1 MTKMLIV
8 TPMIYELLKD
18 YEEQNAV
25 NQWIHRNTIDTI
37 AKQYSYLEKENQQ
50 AQKEYKE
57 MRGIVDLGCVNIT
70 KDGVAHMS
78 KETLEKK
85 EQKLDLYKSVLN
97 EVREVLN
104 YCIKHYGVHNMTTKD
119 FDALLEILDK
129 VGGSNE

>member
-50 AQKEYKE
+50 
-57 MRGIVDLGCVNIT
+57 L
-70 KDGVAHMS
+70 
-78 KETLEKK
+78 
-85 EQKLDLYKSVLN
+85 KSVLN
-97 EVREVLN
+97 EVKEYVKNELKNFERLIN
-104 YCIKHYGVHNMTTKD
+104 TSPTPSFYQLPYGVCVS
-119 FDALLEILDK
+119 ILNK
-129 VGGSNE
+129 IENGGSNE

>member
-85 EQKLDLYKSVLN
+85 EQKLGLYKSVLN
-97 EVREVLN
+97 EVRE
-104 YCIKHYGVHNMTTKD
+104 YIKNHYEDRNFDEIHNEV
-119 FDALLEILDK
+119 LEILDK
-129 VGGSNE
+129 VGDK

>member
-50 AQKEYKE
+50 
-57 MRGIVDLGCVNIT
+57 L
-70 KDGVAHMS
+70 
-78 KETLEKK
+78 
-85 EQKLDLYKSVLN
+85 KSVLN
-97 EVREVLN
+97 EVREYIEN
-104 YCIKHYGVHNMTTKD
+104 HYEDRSFDEIHNEV
-119 FDALLEILDK
+119 LEILDK

>member
-50 AQKEYKE
+50 
-57 MRGIVDLGCVNIT
+57 L
-70 KDGVAHMS
+70 
-78 KETLEKK
+78 
-85 EQKLDLYKSVLN
+85 KSVLN
-97 EVREVLN
+97 EVRRYMNTLCDEYADDNYDIKCEVLETI
-104 YCIKHYGVHNMTTKD
+104 YQK
-119 FDALLEILDK
+119 LDE
-129 VGGSNE
+129 VGDK

>member
-50 AQKEYKE
+50 
-57 MRGIVDLGCVNIT
+57 L
-70 KDGVAHMS
+70 
-78 KETLEKK
+78 
-85 EQKLDLYKSVLN
+85 KSVLN
-97 EVREVLN
+97 EVRRYMNTLCDEYADDNYDIKCEVLETI
-104 YCIKHYGVHNMTTKD
+104 CQK
-119 FDALLEILDK
+119 LDK
-129 VGGSNE
+129 VGDK

>member
-50 AQKEYKE
+50 
-57 MRGIVDLGCVNIT
+57 L
-70 KDGVAHMS
+70 
-78 KETLEKK
+78 
-85 EQKLDLYKSVLN
+85 KSVLN
-97 EVREVLN
+97 EVRE
-104 YCIKHYGVHNMTTKD
+104 YIKERKKYKGEPFYLDEIQTEIVE
-119 FDALLEILDK
+119 EILDK
-129 VGGSNE
+129 VGDK